1 MCTITMTQLKE
12 NLGYYT
18 ELSRKEEVRIT
29 KNGKY
34 LTTLGVQ
41 KSDSFEDFVTSITG
55 ILKEEDLDLN
65 DPKTAGILRKL

>member
-1 MCTITMTQLKE
+1 MCVITMTQLKE

-34 LTTLGVQ
+34 ITTLGIQ
-41 KSDSFEDFVTSITG
+41 KSDAFEDFLISIKG

>member
-65 DPKTAGILRKL
+65 DPKTAGIFKKL